1 MFPISTLSEPST
13 INLIKYH
20 IHFLVSAVHR
30 VTMLQLEFSSAQLAG
45 GGHSSVSYVNS
56 RSNAPGR
63 REVTRVAYRLSRAL
77 VRIE

>member
-1 MFPISTLSEPST
+1 
-13 INLIKYH
+13 
-20 IHFLVSAVHR
+20 
-30 VTMLQLEFSSAQLAG
+30 MLQLEFSSAQLAG